1 MYKFY
6 DDNLFLDYLILIFN
20 YSISILFNILLFFNY
35 FKTIFT
41 NGGRSTK
48 IFHLREGGGER
59 LCDYEYFYKNLIL
72 VQQL

>member
-6 DDNLFLDYLILIFN
+6 DDNLFLDYLIFIFN
-20 YSISILFNILLFFNY
+20 YSIFILFNILSFSNY

-48 IFHLREGGGER
+48 IFHLREGGRER
-59 LCDYEYFYKNLIL
+59 MCDCEQFL
-72 VQQL
+72 